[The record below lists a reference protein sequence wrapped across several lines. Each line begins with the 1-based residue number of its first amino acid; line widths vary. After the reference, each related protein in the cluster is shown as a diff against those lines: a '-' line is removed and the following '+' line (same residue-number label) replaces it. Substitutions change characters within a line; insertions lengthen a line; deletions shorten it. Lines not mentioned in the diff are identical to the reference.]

1 MRVLVLGKRGMVAHI
16 MIMYLRER
24 GHDVDSISLRN
35 EVDFRP
41 KDGYDVV
48 INCIGILV
56 ADSEKNKAEAV
67 YFNSYLPH
75 MLEEW
80 YRYTDTKVIHISTD
94 CVSDGDFYGR
104 TKALGEIENDKD
116 LTLRM
121 SLIGADM
128 KPSGTGL
135 FNWFMRQEGEID
147 GYVCAIWNGITTLQL
162 AKSIEQAMDLVGIY
176 NLVPAKGMSKYDLLQ
191 TLNYEFDK
199 NLIIKPVELGRDKTL
214 PPGDKIP
221 IPTYRTMLKE
231 MKEWIYEH
239 PETYSHY
246 MCKENIKSESQR

>member
-1 MRVLVLGKRGMVAHI
+1 MKVLVLGKRGMVAHL

-24 GHDVDSISLRN
+24 GHDVDSMSLRN
-35 EVDFRP
+35 EVEFNP
-41 KDGYDVV
+41 KEGYDVV

-56 ADSEKNKAEAV
+56 AESEKNLAEAV

-75 MLEEW
+75 MLEDW
-80 YRYTDTKVIHISTD
+80 YKYTDTKVIHISTD
-94 CVSDGDFYGR
+94 CISDGDFYGR

-128 KPSGTGL
+128 NPDGTGL
-135 FNWFMRQEGEID
+135 FNWFMKQEGEIE

-176 NLVPAKGMSKYDLLQ
+176 NLVPAKGMSKYDLLR
-191 TLNYEFDK
+191 TLDYEFDR
-199 NLIIKPVELGRDKTL
+199 NLVIKPVELGRDKTL
-214 PPGDKIP
+214 PAGHGIP
-221 IPTYRTMLKE
+221 IPSYRTMLKE

-246 MCKENIKSESQR
+246 LCKQDTKIKAK